1 VRPPESARDGGPLP
15 IIGSATPVPVPAPVT
30 SRRPSLAWVWALGI
44 IVVALVTFAAIRGDA
59 PRTAEVAAG
68 TITPLP
74 ESEDA
79 AMPPDAAAYA
89 GLDPAT
95 EQLEVC
101 RWDYCIVHDH
111 IGVDRIEAFLY
122 EITPSEAQVIADEV
136 VADWGVG
143 PVSVSSTILEGN
155 LGGVY
160 DPNDDSI
167 TLDEPLIAWS
177 LVHEM
182 AHHLVAERNPV
193 GVEGHGDIFLETLA
207 ELAGVS

>member
-1 VRPPESARDGGPLP
+1 
-15 IIGSATPVPVPAPVT
+15 
-30 SRRPSLAWVWALGI
+30 
-44 IVVALVTFAAIRGDA
+44 
-59 PRTAEVAAG
+59 VAAG

-122 EITPSEAQVIADEV
+122 EITPAEAQVIADEV
-136 VADWGVG
+136 VSDWGVG

-177 LVHEM
+177 LVHELG
-182 AHHLVAERNPV
+182 HHLVAERNPV

>member
-1 VRPPESARDGGPLP
+1 
-15 IIGSATPVPVPAPVT
+15 VPAPV
-30 SRRPSLAWVWALGI
+30 SSKRPSLAWVWALGVV
-44 IVVALVTFAAIRGDA
+44 VVALVTFAAIRGDA

-68 TITPLP
+68 AITPLP
-74 ESEDA
+74 ESEEVA
-79 AMPPDAAAYA
+79 VTPDAAAFA

-101 RWDYCIVHDH
+101 RWDYCIVHEH

-122 EITPSEAQVIADEV
+122 EVTPSEAQEIADEV
-136 VADWGVG
+136 VADWQVG
-143 PVSVSSTILEGN
+143 PVSISSRVLEGD

-160 DPNDDSI
+160 DPNNDSI
-167 TLDEPLIAWS
+167 TLDQPMIAWS
-177 LVHEM
+177 LVHEL

-207 ELAGVS
+207 ELAGAS